1 MRGEQEQATTN
12 IVSRIQEYRLK
23 RSIAPLCIVALCLL
37 CGCSMKSN
45 LHRADATVNLPMS
58 TKFKLGETVDASGFS
73 FTDQTEQFSLKDA
86 MAGAL
91 AAALAQEGLTS
102 DTAGYIINTRI
113 TGYAPGNAFTRW
125 VLPGAGATKL
135 STESVI
141 TTTEN
146 VEVARIPVERS
157 IAAGGGYTINALK
170 YVFEEVAKETA
181 TVIKT
186 QLLAPGPTASLK

>member
-1 MRGEQEQATTN
+1 
-12 IVSRIQEYRLK
+12 
-23 RSIAPLCIVALCLL
+23 
-37 CGCSMKSN
+37 MKSN
-45 LHRADATVNLPMS
+45 LHRADATTSLPIT

-73 FTDQTEQFSLKDA
+73 FTDKTEQFSLKDT
-86 MAGAL
+86 MSSAL
-91 AAALAQEGLTS
+91 ATALNQEGLAS
-102 DTAGYIINTRI
+102 DAAGYVISTRI

-141 TTTEN
+141 TTTDN

-157 IAAGGGYTINALK
+157 IAAGGGYTINAWK

-181 TVIKT
+181 SVIKT
-186 QLLAPGPTASLK
+186 QLLVPQPTASLK

>member
-1 MRGEQEQATTN
+1 
-12 IVSRIQEYRLK
+12 
-23 RSIAPLCIVALCLL
+23 
-37 CGCSMKSN
+37 MKSN

-73 FTDQTEQFSLKDA
+73 FTDQAEQFSLKDT

-91 AAALAQEGLTS
+91 ATALNQEGLTS
-102 DTAGYIINTRI
+102 DTAGYVINTRI

-135 STESVI
+135 STESII
-141 TTTEN
+141 TTTDN

-157 IAAGGGYTINALK
+157 IAAGGGYTINAFK
-170 YVFEEVAKETA
+170 YVFEEVAKET
-181 TVIKT
+181 TNVIKT
-186 QLLAPGPTASLK
+186 QLLVPGPTASLK